1 MCGYVDI
8 KTGRGGGIE
17 VSKKLKL
24 KIETYTANMII
35 KVESMSLK
43 VSVIIIQFGVNS
55 NKATTGHTL
64 QGVSL
69 NRIVVR
75 FWSYTFPNWVYV
87 ALSRVRTFEGLF
99 ICEK

>member
-1 MCGYVDI
+1 M
-8 KTGRGGGIE
+8 
-17 VSKKLKL
+17 
-24 KIETYTANMII
+24 KIVNTKHNINARII
-35 KVESMSLK
+35 Y
-43 VSVIIIQFGVNS
+43 FGVNS

-99 ICEK
+99 ICEKLDEMKKISCRSTTIRRRREITTD